1 MLPKV
6 NRRQW
11 PRHEKHYLVQ
21 IVTTLTSG
29 SIPVTVSNF
38 SRGGL
43 CFLHAEALD
52 KGAGVML
59 RLPQALIGL
68 ARDVRA
74 KVKWCVPSRSGGYA
88 VGVQYDEPLRWTRYD

>member
-1 MLPKV
+1 MLPKI

-11 PRHEKHYLVQ
+11 PRHEKQYLVQ
-21 IVTTLTSG
+21 ISTSLASG
-29 SIPVTVSNF
+29 STPATVSNF

-43 CFLHAEALD
+43 CFLHAEPLD
-52 KGAGVML
+52 KGAGVMI
-59 RLPQALIGL
+59 RLPQDLIGL

-88 VGVQYDEPLRWTRYD
+88 VGVQYVEPLRWTRYE